1 MTAYMGKLRYF
12 QKRIDILGI
21 EEYYS
26 NYPQKWKSH
35 IIKVIKMD
43 GKTFYITKGKLK
55 EIKKEYEDL
64 VSLEHK
70 KSLDQEAPKILESED
85 LNPEFVSFQ
94 EDVGFLR
101 SRIDELKN
109 IIDRHQLIKNPPK
122 DQKGVIGLGAKVL
135 ISVDGQK
142 DEFVIMGTLE
152 ANPALGKISNE
163 SPVGKALLGHKV
175 GDAVVVSSPI
185 KITYKIKNIK
195 YEVS

>member
-1 MTAYMGKLRYF
+1 MESYK
-12 QKRIDILGI
+12 
-21 EEYYS
+21 
-26 NYPQKWKSH
+26 
-35 IIKVIKMD
+35 IKETKMD
-43 GKTFYITKGKLK
+43 GKNFYITKGKLK
-55 EIKKEYEDL
+55 EIEKEYKEL
-64 VSLEHK
+64 LAFEHK

-109 IIDRHQLIKNPPK
+109 IIDHHQLIKNPPK
-122 DQKGVIGLGAKVL
+122 DQKGIVGLGAKVQ
-135 ISVDGQK
+135 IAVDGQK

-175 GDAVVVSSPI
+175 GDAVVVSSPM